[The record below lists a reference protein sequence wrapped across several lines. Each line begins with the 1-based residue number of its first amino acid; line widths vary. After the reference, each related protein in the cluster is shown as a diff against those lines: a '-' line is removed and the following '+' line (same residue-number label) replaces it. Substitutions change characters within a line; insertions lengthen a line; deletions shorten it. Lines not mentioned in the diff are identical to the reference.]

1 MKLDF
6 FIEFPLLFSI
16 QLTDLGFAKTIDSS
30 SKEASFVGTM
40 EYVAPELIKNEN
52 YNCSVDYWSLGIIA
66 YEMIT
71 GVRPFIPN
79 VPLAQW
85 IIKVHE
91 KKSEHITIYEDDNGE
106 FVYSNQIYPENQLS
120 KKLNE
125 LLAEWLKLAL
135 EWNPKQRGCVF
146 EPAKEPHAPPHR
158 ALKFFEM
165 LDDILAK
172 KILTI
177 FVLTNHKLLGME
189 CDETTTFDDLQQF
202 IETEANIPKDKC
214 HIIQSL
220 EIGRELEKI
229 GKFQRPIELY
239 EDGYFDRPMIFVNQI
254 GGVRQTS
261 PNEKT
266 KSQPND
272 NNAIVVELPAAV
284 RNVLNNY
291 DQRLKVDALRKFAKD
306 TLFLIRNENDTYK
319 TCLNGWY
326 NYALQLNHEIEL
338 CKQNV
343 RQMHCL
349 VYGVKG
355 ALDLFDQT
363 LKLAQDKLTDSMT
376 WFEQFTKIS
385 RNTHRLVDAGD
396 KITVRYQSLH
406 RRSHD
411 AYNNE
416 ILNQRNNH
424 DFYDVANA
432 AKAFDIVRL
441 QISNKKFVDKPHYE
455 LFQCAF
461 KCLKRRE
468 TLLHSPD
475 FATLQM

>member
-1 MKLDF
+1 M
-6 FIEFPLLFSI
+6 
-16 QLTDLGFAKTIDSS
+16 GFAKCLDSNS
-30 SKEASFVGTM
+30 NEASFVGTKD
-40 EYVAPELIKNEN
+40 YVAPELIKNEN
-52 YNCSVDYWSLGIIA
+52 YNCSVDFWSLGIIG
-66 YEMIT
+66 YEVIT
-71 GVRPFIPN
+71 GVRPFVPN
-79 VPLAQW
+79 LPLAQW
-85 IIKVHE
+85 MIKVHE
-91 KKSEHITIYEDDNGE
+91 KKSEHITVYEDDNSE

-120 KKLNE
+120 RKLCE
-125 LLAEWLKLAL
+125 LLAEWFKLAL

-146 EPAKEPHAPPHR
+146 EPAKEPDAAPVR
-158 ALKFFEM
+158 VLKFFQM

-172 KILTI
+172 KILTM
-177 FVLTNHKLLGME
+177 FVLTNHKLLSME
-189 CDETTTFDDLQQF
+189 IDETTTFDDLYQF
-202 IETEANIPKDKC
+202 IEIEAKIPKDKC
-214 HIIQSL
+214 HIVQPL
-220 EIGRELEKI
+220 DRIGSELDKI
-229 GKFQRPIELY
+229 GKFQKPIELY
-239 EDGYFDRPMIFVNQI
+239 GDGYFDRPMIFVHQI
-254 GGVRQTS
+254 GGVCQAL

-266 KSQPND
+266 KSQSND
-272 NNAIVVELPAAV
+272 NNTIVVELPTAV

-291 DQRLKVDALRKFAKD
+291 EQRLKVDSLRKLAKD
-306 TLFLIRNENDTYK
+306 TLFFIRNENDKYK

-355 ALDLFDQT
+355 ALEIFDQT
-363 LKLAQDKLTDSMT
+363 LKLAQDKLSDSSD

-385 RNTHRLVDAGD
+385 RNIHRMVDAAD
-396 KITVRYQSLH
+396 KITVRYQSVH

-411 AYNNE
+411 AYKTE
-416 ILNQRNNH
+416 ILNQRNNQ

-441 QISNKKFVDKPHYE
+441 QISNKKFVDKPHFE

-475 FATLQM
+475 FVTLQRFVTVFFTIIDLLVTVAGK